1 MEREEQNL
9 HNIIEIAK
17 RRKWSIVIPAISLFV
32 VIAIV
37 ALVIPPRYRS
47 ISTIL
52 IEDQE
57 IPRDYVAS
65 TVTGFAEQRLYS
77 INQRIMSTPK
87 LLEIINKFNLYADIK
102 STKTTEEIIAKMRKD
117 IKFQTI
123 SADVID
129 PRTGRPTP
137 ATIAFSLS
145 YEGKNPAMVQKV
157 ANVLASLYLE
167 ENLKVREQQTQGTS
181 QFMEEE
187 TKGVRARLDAVDAR
201 IADFKR
207 RNLNA
212 LPELSQLNYQELE
225 RVDRDTDQLN
235 AQLRSLKER
244 EAYLQAQ
251 LAAIPTDAASQDKTR
266 LMNLRCSSAI

>member
-1 MEREEQNL
+1 MESEEQNL
-9 HNIIEIAK
+9 QTILEIAK
-17 RRKWSIVIPAISLFV
+17 RRKWSIVIPAVSLFV
-32 VIAIV
+32 VIAVV

-57 IPRDYVAS
+57 IPREYVAT
-65 TVTGFAEQRLYS
+65 TVTGFAEQRLHS

-87 LLEIINKFNLYADIK
+87 LLEIINQFNLYADLK
-102 STKTTEEIIAKMRKD
+102 ATKTTEEIITRMRKD
-117 IKFQTI
+117 IKFETI

-145 YEGKNPAMVQKV
+145 YEGEDPALVQQV
-157 ANVLASLYLE
+157 ANILASLYLE

-187 TKGVRARLDAVDAR
+187 TKWSKPGWTRSMRKYR
-201 IADFKR
+201 I
-207 RNLNA
+207 
-212 LPELSQLNYQELE
+212 
-225 RVDRDTDQLN
+225 
-235 AQLRSLKER
+235 
-244 EAYLQAQ
+244 
-251 LAAIPTDAASQDKTR
+251 
-266 LMNLRCSSAI
+266 SSGET

>member
-1 MEREEQNL
+1 MESEAQNL
-9 HNIIEIAK
+9 QTIIEITK
-17 RRKWSIVIPAISLFV
+17 RRKWSVIIPAVSLFIV
-32 VIAIV
+32 VAVV

-52 IEDQE
+52 IEEQE

-87 LLEIINKFNLYADIK
+87 LLEIINKFNLYADIRAV
-102 STKTTEEIIAKMRKD
+102 KTTEEVITRMRKD
-117 IKFQTI
+117 IKFKTV

-137 ATIAFSLS
+137 ATIAFTLS
-145 YEGKNPAMVQKV
+145 YEGKNPALVQKV

-167 ENLKVREQQTQGTS
+167 ENLKAREQQTQGTS

-187 TKGVRARLDAVDAR
+187 TKVVKARLDEVDAK
-201 IADFKR
+201 IAEFKR
-207 RNLNA
+207 RNLNT
-212 LPELSQLNYQELE
+212 LPELSSLII
-225 RVDRDTDQLN
+225 
-235 AQLRSLKER
+235 RSWTGLTG
-244 EAYLQAQ
+244 
-251 LAAIPTDAASQDKTR
+251 IPT
-266 LMNLRCSSAI
+266 N